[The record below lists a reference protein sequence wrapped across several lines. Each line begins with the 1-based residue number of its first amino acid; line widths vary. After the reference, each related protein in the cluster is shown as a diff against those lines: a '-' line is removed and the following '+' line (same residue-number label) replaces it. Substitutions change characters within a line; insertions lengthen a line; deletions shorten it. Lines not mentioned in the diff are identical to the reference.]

1 MGLGSCVLDEKHEIQ
16 TLLGHLSREEHKS
29 LNLHPSRRDKPSEWK
44 GGSWRP
50 CHKLHRREFHQS
62 NNRLRRAKLGPRH
75 GGGWM
80 SPGQGE
86 SRRPAISRRRERSG
100 GRNEW
105 RERDCPERKG
115 RDGKGMMEKAAKE
128 DEEGKKRIVL
138 ASTSLLTVG
147 ARSIEISVSSERKQ
161 PPLIPQ
167 PSYCNRTVGTFCSDP
182 SSFSPPSTI
191 PTIEMSFS
199 LSARCLGYSCA
210 AHGNK
215 I

>member
-1 MGLGSCVLDEKHEIQ
+1 MWRAWNSDAPGSFASRRAQKLKFTPITEGQ
-16 TLLGHLSREEHKS
+16 TLWWK
-29 LNLHPSRRDKPSEWK
+29 WK

-50 CHKLHRREFHQS
+50 WHKLHQREFYQS
-62 NNRLRRAKLGPRH
+62 NNRHRGAKLGPRH
-75 GGGWM
+75 GRGWM

-86 SRRPAISRRRERSG
+86 SRRPAISGRRERSG
-100 GRNEW
+100 GRNER
-105 RERDCPERKG
+105 RERDCPQRKG
-115 RDGKGMMEKAAKE
+115 RDRKGMVEKAAKE
-128 DEEGKKRIVL
+128 DEEGKKRIML

-147 ARSIEISVSSERKQ
+147 ARSIEISVSLERKQ

-167 PSYCNRTVGTFCSDP
+167 PSYCNRTAGTFCSDP

-191 PTIEMSFS
+191 PTIETSFS

-210 AHGNK
+210 VHRNK